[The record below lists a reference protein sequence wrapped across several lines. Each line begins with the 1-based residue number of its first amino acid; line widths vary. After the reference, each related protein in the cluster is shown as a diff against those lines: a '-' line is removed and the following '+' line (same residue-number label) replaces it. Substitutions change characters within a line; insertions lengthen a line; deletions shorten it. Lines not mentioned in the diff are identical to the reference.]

1 MKRPEDFT
9 YDGNWKEDFNIYDDR
24 ALSMYDIKSNE
35 TCRKGRVKGNIRVVF
50 WSDSPKDSLVPLHY
64 FNANTSAAAVKS
76 LECTG
81 GQIETNPIRLRD
93 AHDYWGTVVT
103 CDNGPTT
110 YNVNAGGTD
119 SNAPPA
125 LILNRTGGDTF
136 LIVEESS
143 NHPSFLYSIW
153 KKGTQHDSYV
163 ELNHVFHIAATMRLA
178 EAVVTAI
185 VHNRTTGFD
194 CFSLVRENSE
204 TEAEENSERAKP
216 FGEDPDDSKVE
227 ISSLETIECGLE
239 FDLKAFICLM
249 FLALLAIVGLTW
261 SFCLRSSIGM
271 NVYDRDELIRAVSM
285 SAATNRSTAPSA
297 IRMYARRTQA
307 A

>member
-1 MKRPEDFT
+1 
-9 YDGNWKEDFNIYDDR
+9 
-24 ALSMYDIKSNE
+24 MYDIKSNE